1 MSRRTPT
8 RALAALLAAALLL
21 LGLTSA
27 AQAASQSRIVALTPF
42 TANTLSGLG
51 VKPVAVGQQLGGQY
65 KLNKGLKGVKT
76 LTLSHPNGPNL
87 EQLALLNPSL
97 VLSAPTWRKGTQGM
111 KDLGMRVVEIEPT
124 RVADVPRQ
132 TEFIGSLVGRR
143 AQAKKLAD
151 QQRRH
156 VKAAQKAVKRH
167 PTVLVVL
174 GVGRKPYAFLP
185 SSWGGDLVKAA
196 GGKLLTQGLK
206 GSGGFAQI
214 SDEVVVKRNPD
225 VIIAVPHGTPGNI
238 PQITDYL
245 RNNPA
250 WKNTK
255 AARNNRIYVSTD
267 NTMLQAW
274 TSAAQSIYEVQT
286 KYLRNR

>member
-1 MSRRTPT
+1 MTRRPL
-8 RALAALLAAALLL
+8 RALAALLAAVLLV
-21 LGLTSA
+21 GLSASA
-27 AQAASQSRIVALTPF
+27 AQAQSRIVALTPF
-42 TANTLSGLG
+42 TANALAGLG
-51 VKPVAVGQQLGGQY
+51 VKPVGIGQQLGGHN
-65 KLNKGLKGVKT
+65 KLVKGLKGVKT
-76 LTLSHPNGPNL
+76 LTLSHPLGPNL
-87 EQLALLNPSL
+87 EHLALLNPQL
-97 VLSAPTWRKGTQGM
+97 VLSSPTWRKGTQGM
-111 KDLGMRVVEIEPT
+111 KELGIRVVEIEPT
-124 RVADVPRQ
+124 RVNDVPRQ

-143 AQAKKLAD
+143 AKAKKLAD

-156 VKAAQKAVKRH
+156 IRVAKKAAKRR
-167 PTVLVVL
+167 PTVLLVL

-196 GGKLLTQGLK
+196 GGRLLTQGLK

-214 SDEVVVKRNPD
+214 SDEIVVKRNPD

-274 TSAAQSIYEVQT
+274 TSAARSIYDVQT
-286 KYLRNR
+286 KYLKNR